1 MPIVRRSKK
10 RDAMLELM
18 KSTREHPSAD
28 WIYRNMREQYPDV
41 SLGTVYRNLNQL
53 KEEGIV
59 KSVGVVNGQERFDAF
74 TLPHSHF
81 VCNQCDAVIDLPD
94 CVPGNLVHSL
104 AEEYGFV
111 GNSCELHVYGV
122 CAQCAHAEANH

>member
-18 KSTREHPSAD
+18 RSTKSHPSAD
-28 WIYRNMREQYPDV
+28 WIYQNMRELYPDV

-53 KEEGIV
+53 REEGLV

-74 TLPHSHF
+74 TGPHSHF
-81 VCNQCDAVIDLPD
+81 VCNQCSAVTDLPN
-94 CVPGNLVHSL
+94 CVSEEVISPL

-111 GNSCELHVYGV
+111 EQSCELHVYGLCSE
-122 CAQCAHAEANH
+122 CAKQKAI

>member
-1 MPIVRRSKK
+1 MPIVRRSRK

-18 KSTREHPSAD
+18 KSTQSHPSAD
-28 WIYRNMREQYPDV
+28 WIYQNMREKYPDV

-53 KEEGIV
+53 REEGVV

-74 TLPHSHF
+74 VGPHSHF
-81 VCNQCDAVIDLPD
+81 VCNCCSAVIDLPN
-94 CVPGNLVHSL
+94 CVPEKTVHSL

-111 GNSCELHVYGV
+111 EQTCELHVYGV
-122 CAQCAHAEANH
+122 CAQCTQKKAM